1 MNPQR
6 ILTIIHK
13 EWTQAFRTWSSRL
26 AVFLPPFVVTLLAI
40 RLLAYLH
47 SRMDPERYPAMLDYY
62 LVIFMAMPL
71 IGTAK
76 VAVTGMMEDKAAR
89 SLEPLL
95 VTPLTSGELLAGKFL
110 AAVTPATLVSW
121 VAYGIFTTAMSHA
134 GFTQSPIFGSFQGMV
149 WRFTIFVIAPLLAVL
164 IAAVAFLISVRMK
177 DAHNAMNSCNEISA
191 GITLLIFA
199 GVGAAAYRHYAMSP
213 GLLMEISAGVVLL
226 NALTFL
232 MCVKLFQ
239 RETVLFEWK

>member
-6 ILTIIHK
+6 ILTIILK
-13 EWTQAFRTWSSRL
+13 EWTQAFRTWSARL
-26 AVFLPPFVVTLLAI
+26 LVFLYPVVVTLLVI

-47 SRMDPERYPAMLDYY
+47 SRMDPERIPAMLDYY

-95 VTPLTSGELLAGKFL
+95 VTPLTSGELLAGKIL

-134 GFTQSPIFGSFQGMV
+134 DFTQSPIFGSFHGMV
-149 WRFTIFVIAPLLAVL
+149 WRVAIFVIAPLLAVL
-164 IAAVAFLISVRMK
+164 VAAIAFLISSRTK
-177 DAHNAMNSCNEISA
+177 DAPNAMNSCNEISA
-191 GITLLIFA
+191 LITLLIFV
-199 GVGAAAYRHYAMSP
+199 GVGTAAYRHYAMPP
-213 GLLMEISAGVVLL
+213 GLLMEIAAGVVLL
-226 NALTFL
+226 NVLTFL
-232 MCVKLFQ
+232 LCVKLFQ
-239 RETVLFEWK
+239 RETVLFKWK